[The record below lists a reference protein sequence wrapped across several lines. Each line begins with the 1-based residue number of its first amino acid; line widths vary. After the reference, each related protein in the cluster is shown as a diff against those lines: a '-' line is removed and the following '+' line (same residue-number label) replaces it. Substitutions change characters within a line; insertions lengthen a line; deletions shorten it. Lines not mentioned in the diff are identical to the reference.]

1 MQWHQL
7 DHVRTVCTWLQT
19 DNHTNTSSLD
29 FYRLKALPDAQPTV
43 SKQPLYR
50 STCVSCHLQLRTGG
64 FCWCKVFCL
73 HALADGNQCIRIRE
87 KMLEFSSTV
96 LSALSLYPLP
106 LHLVHKQQMARVG
119 YTVPPPLGDQGH
131 ATKLSSV
138 CLTQRN
144 QNRMISHDSILTD
157 LPAADLA

>member
-1 MQWHQL
+1 M
-7 DHVRTVCTWLQT
+7 
-19 DNHTNTSSLD
+19 
-29 FYRLKALPDAQPTV
+29 
-43 SKQPLYR
+43 
-50 STCVSCHLQLRTGG
+50 
-64 FCWCKVFCL
+64 
-73 HALADGNQCIRIRE
+73 
-87 KMLEFSSTV
+87 